1 MEQSILKTVKKV
13 VNVPI
18 DYNAFD
24 LDIIMAINSAF
35 STLHQLGLGPVEG
48 FRIEDDTATWDSFT
62 LGDMRLNSV
71 QDYVRLKVRLAFDPP
86 ANGFTTDMMKEQI
99 KELEWRLNV
108 VREGVVYGPVDPT
121 PEYEIIY
128 DGGTP

>member
-1 MEQSILKTVKKV
+1 MEQSILNSVKKV

-35 STLHQLGLGPVEG
+35 STLNQIGLGPIEG
-48 FRIEDDTATWDSFT
+48 FEIEDAVTTWDAFL
-62 LGDMRLNSV
+62 LGDKRLNSV
-71 QDYVRLKVRLAFDPP
+71 KDYVRLKVRLAFDPP
-86 ANGFTTDMMKEQI
+86 ANGFTTDMMKQQI
-99 KELEWRLNV
+99 QELEWRLNV
-108 VREGVVYGPVDPT
+108 VRENDLHGPALPQ
-121 PEYEIIY
+121 PEIIY